1 MAMKILPVAILTAT
15 TALASNANAD
25 TMYKCTDP
33 NGKVAYSDQPCSG
46 KSKAATLNVI
56 APQRKVD
63 VEDDDDD
70 DGMVSLQR
78 RKPKETELERLRRA
92 DADFQKRLRDREAA
106 EEEPE
111 FIKQNRWANELK
123 EGLKP
128 KPVDPK
134 QTTLSA
140 PTRSELEREA
150 KRREQEE
157 KRRRDSLLPSAGR

>member
-1 MAMKILPVAILTAT
+1 MKILPIAILAATAA
-15 TALASNANAD
+15 TANSAGAD

-33 NGKVAYSDQPCSG
+33 NGKVAYSDQPCTG

-56 APQRKVD
+56 APQRKVE

-70 DGMVSLQR
+70 SMVSLR
-78 RKPKETELERLRRA
+78 RQKPKETELERLRRA
-92 DADFQKRLRDREAA
+92 DAEFQERLRKREESEMESEIDR
-106 EEEPE
+106 
-111 FIKQNRWANELK
+111 QTRMANEVRQR
-123 EGLKP
+123 LKP

-134 QTTLSA
+134 QTILSA